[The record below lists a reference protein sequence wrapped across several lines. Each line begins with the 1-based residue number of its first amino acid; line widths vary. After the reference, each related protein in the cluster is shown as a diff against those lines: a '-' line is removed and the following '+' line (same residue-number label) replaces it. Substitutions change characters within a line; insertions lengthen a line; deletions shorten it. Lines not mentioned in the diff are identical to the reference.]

1 MDTPGIVD
9 RLERNLM
16 SLGVYVERHARESE
30 TLHIEYET
38 ADAGLT
44 KADLGNVCSELTDAC
59 EAGWEP
65 ENCHFWV
72 FDTEGG
78 FHGKWL
84 VRGGWLRALDRGN
97 ITETDFSTLV
107 LSAREPADDPPAE
120 IPAFGD
126 ETSA

>member
-44 KADLGNVCSELTDAC
+44 KADLGNVCSE
-59 EAGWEP
+59 
-65 ENCHFWV
+65 
-72 FDTEGG
+72 
-78 FHGKWL
+78 
-84 VRGGWLRALDRGN
+84 
-97 ITETDFSTLV
+97 
-107 LSAREPADDPPAE
+107 REPADDPPAE